1 MSRRTLQLVCSLVVA
16 ALLLG
21 GCKFDGAY
29 DLPLPGHPVSAG
41 DSFEVTAD
49 FADVL
54 NVVPRSTVMVD
65 DVVVGEVTD
74 VERIGW
80 HARVTMRIKNSV
92 DLPDNAMAEIRQV
105 SLLGE
110 KYVALVPPTTVPP
123 EGRLAAGDHIP
134 LSSTGR
140 NPEVEEVLGALS
152 FLLSG
157 GGVAQLGTITKEANN
172 IMSGRTQRLR
182 GVLQNLDSVVR
193 TIDGQK
199 QDIIHAMSSLNSLAS
214 TLNGEKDTIGAALD
228 ATGPA
233 IRVLDSQHTE
243 LIRMLRSLQ
252 RLGSVGT
259 RVINASKGNLIKVLR
274 DLDPVL
280 NKIADAGDK
289 LAPGI
294 NLLAS
299 FPFPK
304 AANAIVKGDYANTIA
319 RVSINFDN
327 LYHYL
332 KLPDIQLGK
341 AATGSQAVGK
351 CVQSGRLLST
361 NCSEVLSSKSL
372 TDALR
377 SQCQGKNVLGN
388 AVCRTLNAVPNLDL
402 GSLLG
407 APGIL
412 GSSYSGTT
420 GLSRGMVDPAGDA
433 SRSTAQLLG
442 GTA

>member
-1 MSRRTLQLVCSLVVA
+1 MRRTLRLVAALAAA

-21 GCKFDGAY
+21 GCRFDGAY
-29 DLPLPGHPVSAG
+29 DLPLPGHVVSKS
-41 DSFEVTAD
+41 DSFQVTAD

-80 HARVTMRIKNSV
+80 HARVTMRIKDSV
-92 DLPDNAMAEIRQV
+92 DLPDNAVAEIRQV

-110 KYVALVPPTTVPP
+110 KYVALLPPTTVAP
-123 EGRLAAGDHIP
+123 EGRLSDGDHIP
-134 LSSTGR
+134 ISSTGR

-157 GGVAQLGTITKEANN
+157 GGVAQLGTITKEAND

-243 LIRMLRSLQ
+243 LIQMLRSLQ
-252 RLGSVGT
+252 RLGAVGT
-259 RVINASKGNLIKVLR
+259 HVINASKDNVIKVLR
-274 DLDPVL
+274 DLDPIL

-341 AATGSQAVGK
+341 AATGASAVGR
-351 CVQSGRLLST
+351 CVQSGRVLSA
-361 NCSEVLSSKSL
+361 NCSEVLSSPSL
-372 TDALR
+372 TKDLR
-377 SQCQGKNVLGN
+377 SRCQGRNVLAN
-388 AVCRTLNAVPNLDL
+388 AVCQTLNAVPKLDL

-412 GSSYSGTT
+412 GSSYSGPA
-420 GLSRGMVDPAGDA
+420 GLSRGLVDSAGDHA
-433 SRSTAQLLG
+433 RSTTQLLG
-442 GTA
+442 GAA